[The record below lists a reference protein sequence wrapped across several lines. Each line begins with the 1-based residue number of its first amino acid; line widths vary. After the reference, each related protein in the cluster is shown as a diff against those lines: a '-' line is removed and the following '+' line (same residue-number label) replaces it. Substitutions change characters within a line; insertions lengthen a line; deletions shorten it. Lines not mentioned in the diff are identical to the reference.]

1 MIAWPRCCPSAWN
14 QLERRVGEDRVVP
27 PGGEQLVLPGTG
39 LVVQVPDP
47 ADDQPRGDG
56 LAFGRREGCVP
67 GLGDLSVG
75 DPAIQPVVPDGA
87 RVLDGG
93 PGVFADGG
101 DGGADAAVRGGTG
114 PPSDIDHTAA
124 VGVSGD
130 ETELCLQ

>member
-87 RVLDGG
+87 RVLL
-93 PGVFADGG
+93 FAAGLGRRQISTTPPRLACPVTRPSYVCNDWP
-101 DGGADAAVRGGTG
+101 TG
-114 PPSDIDHTAA
+114 PPCMYSAGTN
-124 VGVSGD
+124 
-130 ETELCLQ
+130 